1 MASQLAHLGKIEDA
15 EVRPTVAPGPAYGYR
30 NRMDFRVFGGRPALN
45 RSRSK
50 DLVALD
56 ECHLLHP
63 SLREVFDNL
72 GDLSGATE
80 VMLRAASAT
89 GERLAVVRGR
99 VPEHAE
105 SWQSR
110 VAQRTQHGLRSV
122 FGPSHVSEHVAG
134 ARFRITGGAFFQNNT
149 DGAEAL
155 VALVRE
161 ALAPSAGDVFVDC
174 YAGGGLFTVTVGKDA
189 GEVHA
194 IEVSPTALSD
204 LRHNLEA
211 NEVKG
216 EVLPGEFETRLAA
229 VPGPI
234 DLLVVDPPR
243 TGLRSAGVEAV
254 LDAFPRVIAYV
265 SCDPASFARDAGALV
280 GQGYRLNW
288 VTPVDLFPQTWHV
301 EAVARFER

>member
-1 MASQLAHLGKIEDA
+1 
-15 EVRPTVAPGPAYGYR
+15 
-30 NRMDFRVFGGRPALN
+30 
-45 RSRSK
+45 
-50 DLVALD
+50 
-56 ECHLLHP
+56 
-63 SLREVFDNL
+63 
-72 GDLSGATE
+72 
-80 VMLRAASAT
+80 MLRVATAT
-89 GERLAVVRGR
+89 GERLAVVSGR

-122 FGPSHVSEHVAG
+122 LGPSHVSEHVAG

-149 DGAEAL
+149 
-155 VALVRE
+155 
-161 ALAPSAGDVFVDC
+161 
-174 YAGGGLFTVTVGKDA
+174 AGGGLFTVTVGKEA

-211 NEVKG
+211 NEVKS
-216 EVLPGEFETRLAA
+216 EVVPGEFEACLAA
-229 VPGPI
+229 VPGLI

-265 SCDPASFARDAGALV
+265 SCDPASFARDAGELV
-280 GQGYRLNW
+280 GQGYRLDW